1 MTVDMCGILE
11 YLNETQ
17 FIYIIQRFIRYLM
30 TYKVS
35 SVYKLY
41 INILHT
47 ISSATLLYA
56 HNMRVDYVIW
66 HVEQLRT
73 DLIKRVAYA
82 GEKRKGREGRR

>member
-1 MTVDMCGILE
+1 
-11 YLNETQ
+11 
-17 FIYIIQRFIRYLM
+17 M

-35 SVYKLY
+35 SVYNLY

-56 HNMRVDYVIW
+56 HNMRVDYGIW
-66 HVEQLRT
+66 HVEQIRT